1 MVAENLLAKGVN
13 TIAYSYI
20 GPEVTWPIYKSG
32 TIGRAKEHLAQTAE
46 KLNQFLQEKL
56 QGRALISVNK
66 AVVTQASSAIP
77 VVPLYNSVL
86 FKVMKEKNLQP
97 RILYPARFSFRFD
110 REIKSFTTK
119 VKRIQQRQTSFKTN
133 AKGTPPGRKHRRRE
147 SPTKNKP

>member
-1 MVAENLLAKGVN
+1 MRHIVIKVTKIKDKDKILKAIREKWQITYKG
-13 TIAYSYI
+13 T
-20 GPEVTWPIYKSG
+20 PIRLS
-32 TIGRAKEHLAQTAE
+32 AD
-46 KLNQFLQEKL
+46 FLTEIL
-56 QGRALISVNK
+56 QVRRKCHHI
-66 AVVTQASSAIP
+66 
-77 VVPLYNSVL
+77 